1 MRDPFEDQVV
11 ALIPQMRAYA
21 MSLTG
26 SSVEAD
32 DIVQD
37 SLMRALRFREGFE
50 MGTNMRAW
58 LYRIVRN
65 TFYSAAAKRRDTV
78 EDVDGYWAGRLTASP
93 DQEWRV
99 QYGELLDA
107 LAELTPD
114 SRDALLLVVASGL
127 SYQEAAEVCGC
138 AIGTMKSR
146 VNRARERLAQLV
158 DLDTQPVGRRTM
170 PVLRGSDHRN
180 LVA

>member
-37 SLMRALRFREGFE
+37 ALMRALRFREGFE

-99 QYGELLDA
+99 QYGEILDA
-107 LAELTPD
+107 MAQLTPD

-158 DLDTQPVGRRTM
+158 DFDTDAGQRRSQPDGRH
-170 PVLRGSDHRN
+170 DHRN

>member
-1 MRDPFEDQVV
+1 MQNSFEDQVV
-11 ALIPQMRAYA
+11 AMIPQMRAYA

-50 MGTNMRAW
+50 MGTNLRAW

-78 EDVDGYWAGRLTASP
+78 EDVDGYWAGRLTSSP

-99 QYGELLDA
+99 QYGEILEAMDQ
-107 LAELTPD
+107 LTPD

-127 SYQEAAEVCGC
+127 SYQEAADVCGC

-158 DLDTQPVGRRTM
+158 DFDADAGQRRSHPDGRH
-170 PVLRGSDHRN
+170 DHRN

>member
-11 ALIPQMRAYA
+11 ALIPRMRAYA

-32 DIVQD
+32 DVVQD
-37 SLMRALRFREGFE
+37 ALMRALRFREGFE
-50 MGTNMRAW
+50 MGTNLRAW

-99 QYGELLDA
+99 QYGEIMDA
-107 LAELTPD
+107 MGELTPD

-158 DLDTQPVGRRTM
+158 DFAPEHAPRRSGTAGRGHDPR
-170 PVLRGSDHRN
+170 P